1 MEQCVTNSE
10 VQFTD
15 SQLAQARWAIY
26 GAFILNGGSWGTFI
40 PRLPAVKD
48 MFELSNSELGLTLLA
63 APVGILIAM
72 RPVGRIVARLG
83 SARAL
88 AIATAFLA
96 AGFFVLG
103 FLFNFAFF
111 VGVMFY
117 LGFALAFQDIA
128 MNSHAATIE
137 KVMGKSLMN
146 GFHAR
151 FSLGAL
157 GGAVLGG
164 VLAQQDFNLKFQ
176 MMIVGV
182 IGFATI
188 PWLRRVLLPS
198 SLDAHEKSTDP
209 DQPKERPHIFYYL
222 GVLGFFAS
230 VCEGSAGD
238 WGAILLT
245 DEWNA
250 VPFVAAIPFIMFSA
264 TMVLGRFTGDRITDK
279 FSREWVVR
287 WGGLVAGF
295 GLLTGLLI
303 GRPLGISIGWAMLG
317 LGVSIAI
324 PSVFSAASSIA
335 SHRFVGHIAPSQAVA
350 IVGGVSYAGF
360 LVGAPM
366 IGFVADVI
374 GLRWAMMIPAFLA
387 IAMGLSAKL
396 VRD

>member
-1 MEQCVTNSE
+1 MTNSE
-10 VQFTD
+10 VQFSD
-15 SQLAQARWAIY
+15 SQLARARWAIY
-26 GAFILNGGSWGTFI
+26 GAFIFNGGAWGTFI

-48 MFELSNSELGLTLLA
+48 MFELSNSQLGLTLLA
-63 APVGILIAM
+63 APVGILLAM
-72 RPVGRIVARLG
+72 RPVGRVVARLG
-83 SARAL
+83 SSRAL
-88 AIATAFLA
+88 NFATALLA
-96 AGFFVLG
+96 LG
-103 FLFNFAFF
+103 IFTLGLLFNYAFF

-117 LGFALAFQDIA
+117 LGFALAFQDIS
-128 MNSHAATIE
+128 MNTHASTIE

-157 GGAVLGG
+157 CGAAIGGL
-164 VLAQQDFNLKFQ
+164 LAQQDFNLKYQ
-176 MMIVGV
+176 MMIVG
-182 IGFATI
+182 ILGFVTI
-188 PWLRRVLLPS
+188 PWQRRVLLPA
-198 SLDAHEKSTDP
+198 SLDQHEADET
-209 DQPKERPHIFYYL
+209 PKEHRERPHIFYYL
-222 GVLGFFAS
+222 GILGFFAS

-245 DEWNA
+245 DEWKA

-264 TMVLGRFTGDRITDK
+264 TMVIGRFTGDRITDK
-279 FSREWVVR
+279 FNREWVVR

-295 GLLTGLLI
+295 GLLSGLLI
-303 GRPLGISIGWAMLG
+303 GRPIGISIGWALLG

-324 PSVFSAASSIA
+324 PSVFSAASAIA

-366 IGFVADVI
+366 IGFIADVI
-374 GLRWAMMIPAFLA
+374 GLRWAMMVPAFLA